1 METVIPVQVP
11 GYEILGELGRGGMGV
26 VYKARQIKLDRVVA
40 LKMILAGG
48 HAGEAELARFR
59 AEAEAVARLQHPN
72 IVQIFEV
79 GEHGGLP
86 FFSLEFCGGGSLDKK
101 LAGTP
106 LPPKEAAALVATLAR
121 AVQTAHEKGVIHR
134 DLKPANILLT
144 EDGTPKITDFG
155 LAKRLDADAG
165 QTRTGSV
172 MGTPSYMAPEQAGG
186 KTAEMGPLCD
196 VYALGAIL
204 YELLTG
210 RPPFRAAT
218 PLDTMMQVVSD
229 DPVPPRHLQP
239 RTPHDLETIC
249 LKCLRKERG
258 KRYASAAA
266 LAEDLRRFLAGEPV
280 KARPMGL
287 MGRTAKWV
295 RRRPAVA
302 ALLAA
307 VAAVAAAGF
316 AGISWQ
322 YGEAARERDNARA
335 EAGNVRTAQKIA
347 EEAKEKAQDAKTA
360 ALRQAAESTLRR
372 GLQLCEQGEIPL
384 GLLWTARGLALAH
397 EAGADDLEDAA
408 RWNLG
413 AWSRELHA
421 VALVLPHPG
430 TTVSGV
436 AYSPDGKLLAT
447 GCQDGMVRLWDAD
460 MGQPVGEPRDAKS
473 AVITLAF
480 DPSGRK
486 LAACCEDG
494 VLRLW
499 DTVAS
504 KPPMAIR
511 FQTGPCPG
519 SIRPGIA
526 FTSDGELLAIGAVG
540 PSVGVWDVA
549 SGQPHG
555 PRLRHGGQY
564 AAGVAFAPASHR
576 LLIANAS
583 SWRVQLWDVDAGKPV
598 GPMIFTEGG
607 ASSAAFSP
615 DGKSFLT
622 AQVPG
627 GFVQIWNTE
636 TGQPVGPHLKHNSA
650 ICYGAAYS
658 KDGKRILSWARTT
671 VPASGTPRP
680 GRRSAPHYCR
690 TLLSKPRRLAR
701 TARPWRQRRRTA
713 RASGSLRKA
722 PCIGRLIKAA
732 RCMVSR
738 SIPAVRSY
746 YSASTRTTR
755 GRGRQGMSGVLILA
769 PAGRSRP
776 FIRVILLI
784 ASTT

>member
-1 METVIPVQVP
+1 MTSQPDHPDGCPPPASDAGTLSPAAPAPAAPSETVTLRPVSADAPPVETVIPVQVP

-335 EAGNVRTAQKIA
+335 EAGNAHRPEDRGGGKG
-347 EEAKEKAQDAKTA
+347 EGSGRQDGRAPAGRRIDAPARPA
-360 ALRQAAESTLRR
+360 ALRTRR
-372 GLQLCEQGEIPL
+372 
-384 GLLWTARGLALAH
+384 
-397 EAGADDLEDAA
+397 
-408 RWNLG
+408 N
-413 AWSRELHA
+413 
-421 VALVLPHPG
+421 
-430 TTVSGV
+430 
-436 AYSPDGKLLAT
+436 
-447 GCQDGMVRLWDAD
+447 
-460 MGQPVGEPRDAKS
+460 
-473 AVITLAF
+473 
-480 DPSGRK
+480 PSGPAVDGAGWR
-486 LAACCEDG
+486 LPTRRAPTTWRMRPAGTSAPGRGNCTPSPSCCRTPE
-494 VLRLW
+494 R
-499 DTVAS
+499 
-504 KPPMAIR
+504 
-511 FQTGPCPG
+511 PCPG
-519 SIRPGIA
+519 SP
-526 FTSDGELLAIGAVG
+526 T
-540 PSVGVWDVA
+540 
-549 SGQPHG
+549 
-555 PRLRHGGQY
+555 
-564 AAGVAFAPASHR
+564 APTG
-576 LLIANAS
+576 S
-583 SWRVQLWDVDAGKPV
+583 SWRLA
-598 GPMIFTEGG
+598 
-607 ASSAAFSP
+607 
-615 DGKSFLT
+615 
-622 AQVPG
+622 
-627 GFVQIWNTE
+627 
-636 TGQPVGPHLKHNSA
+636 
-650 ICYGAAYS
+650 
-658 KDGKRILSWARTT
+658 ARTGWSDCGT
-671 VPASGTPRP
+671 RIWASP
-680 GRRSAPHYCR
+680 
-690 TLLSKPRRLAR
+690 
-701 TARPWRQRRRTA
+701 
-713 RASGSLRKA
+713 
-722 PCIGRLIKAA
+722 
-732 RCMVSR
+732 
-738 SIPAVRSY
+738 
-746 YSASTRTTR
+746 SASRAMPNR
-755 GRGRQGMSGVLILA
+755 R
-769 PAGRSRP
+769 
-776 FIRVILLI
+776 
-784 ASTT
+784 